1 MFYGQFIDSSY
12 SIEMKNKE
20 LSVALPMSHL
30 DFVMIM
36 HEFKCSDI
44 IWWAVINNNDRV
56 WCTCFAA
63 AENGG

>member
-44 IWWAVINNNDRV
+44 I
-56 WCTCFAA
+56 
-63 AENGG
+63 